1 MIHRLQFKLL
11 VSFVAVIAIAMGMV
25 FIFVSHNAQSEFQQ
39 FGMQYDE
46 ARFGKVEFELNRYY
60 LEHGNWGGIQSLVE
74 QWGNLYDRHIILTDS
89 AHLVVAD
96 SENILQGQLYTSY
109 GGRALSVNTLTGG
122 YNQDSGSSPS
132 AGDTLIGTLYIDSA
146 TPADAE
152 FPAPASLTPSIERF
166 LFWGGG
172 LALAVAL
179 LISWFL
185 SRRILSP
192 VQSIIQATE
201 GLSRGD
207 LSQRVMI
214 ADKGELG
221 TMATA
226 FNSMAGELEHSRKL
240 QHNMIADIA
249 HELRTPLS
257 NINGYLEAVQD
268 GVVKPDMPT
277 INTLTEETRLL
288 SRLVN
293 DLQEL
298 SLAEI
303 GELRLQKT
311 RSDIRDVIQQS
322 IRAIGRHARTKGIK
336 IKAVLG
342 QSLPLVNIDIQ
353 RMGQVFNNLLENAV
367 THSENGDTITVK
379 AEHLSGFVEIS
390 IEDTGEGMPEAEL
403 KYVFDRFYRVDKS
416 RSRHTG
422 GSGLGLSIVKGL
434 VEAHGG
440 TIRVSSTVGKGT
452 IFTFK
457 IPA

>member
-46 ARFGKVEFELNRYY
+46 ARFGKVEFELKHYY
-60 LEHGNWGGIQSLVE
+60 LEHGDWEGIQSLVE
-74 QWGNLYDRHIILTDS
+74 QWGNLYDRRIILTDY

-122 YNQDSGSSPS
+122 YDQNSGSPS

-146 TPADAE
+146 TPAGAE
-152 FPAPASLTPSIERF
+152 FPTPVSLTPSIERF
-166 LFWGGG
+166 LLLGGG
-172 LALAVAL
+172 LALAIAL

-221 TMATA
+221 AMATA
-226 FNSMAGELEHSRKL
+226 FNSMAGELEHSREV

-268 GVVKPDMPT
+268 GVVRPDQVT

-311 RSDIRDVIQQS
+311 RSDVKEVIHLS
-322 IRAIGRHARTKGIK
+322 IRAIQRHARAKGIK
-336 IKAVLG
+336 LKAVFG
-342 QSLPLVNIDIQ
+342 QSLPAVEMDTHRI
-353 RMGQVFNNLLENAV
+353 GQVLNNLLENAV
-367 THSENGDTITVK
+367 THSENGDAITVK
-379 AEHLSGFVEIS
+379 AEYLSGFVEIS
-390 IEDTGEGMPEAEL
+390 IEDTGEGIPETEL